1 MEATVQGNGMLG
13 IKRTLTVEEKLA
25 YLSADSRFDLACA
38 CAPRVDEH
46 RRRSPRGR
54 WIYPVSLPQGGRTF
68 IFKTLLSNA
77 CRNDCLYCPLR
88 AESDCRRFS
97 LSPEELARTFL
108 AYFKARRVSGLFLSS
123 GVADSPDVTM
133 ERINT
138 TARILRKSGF
148 KGYIHL
154 KIIPGASD
162 AAIGESLGLASA
174 VSLNIES
181 PQAENFSRLSKM
193 KEYERD
199 IIKPIQLISRLT
211 SRGARFSRVKQT
223 TQFVVG
229 AAGETDRQIID
240 RAGSLYSDLGLSR
253 IYFSAY
259 QKPLDDADLFG
270 ETDERKDH
278 AMLTRE
284 HRLYQADWL
293 VRKYGFNAAEIPV
306 DEKGNLALDAD
317 PKEMWARNNPEFF
330 PLDLNTAP
338 QSHLLRVPG
347 FGDVTVGRIMGFRAQ
362 GVRIKSLRDLGPLT
376 KLMRKAAQYV
386 CF

>member
-1 MEATVQGNGMLG
+1 MLG
-13 IKRTLTVEEKLA
+13 ITRTLTVEEKLA

-38 CAPRVDEH
+38 CASRPDEH
-46 RRRSPRGR
+46 RRRSSRGR

-88 AESDCRRFS
+88 AESDCRRMS
-97 LSPEELARTFL
+97 LLPEELAKTFL
-108 AYFKARRVSGLFLSS
+108 AYYKARRVSGLFLSS

-133 ERINT
+133 ERINS
-138 TARILRKSGF
+138 TARILRTSRF

-162 AAIGESLGLASA
+162 AAIRDSLSLASA

-181 PQAENFSRLSKM
+181 PQAENFARLSKM

-199 IIKPIQLISRLT
+199 IIKPIRLISRLT
-211 SRGARFSRVKQT
+211 SRGERFSRVKQT

-229 AAGETDRQIID
+229 ASGETDRQIID
-240 RAGSLYSDLGLSR
+240 RVGSLYSDLGLSR

-270 ETDERKDH
+270 VTDQRKDH
-278 AMLTRE
+278 ALLNRE
-284 HRLYQADWL
+284 HRLYQVDWL
-293 VRKYGFNAAEIPV
+293 VRKYGFTAAEIPV
-306 DEKGNLALDAD
+306 DENGNLSLDKD
-317 PKEMWARNNPEFF
+317 PKEMWARDHLAFF
-330 PLDLNTAP
+330 PVDLNSAP

-347 FGDVTVGRIMGFRAQ
+347 FGDVTVGRIMQLRTQ
-362 GVRIKSLRDLGPLT
+362 GVRIKSLRDVGPLT
-376 KLMRKAAQYV
+376 KLMRKASHYV
-386 CF
+386 CV